1 MTVTDD
7 AAEAGASVVPTDH
20 ITATIDDIQV
30 VVPKGTLVIR
40 AAEQIG
46 LEVPRFCDHPA
57 LDPVAACRM
66 CLIEIEGMPK
76 PQPACAIPLTD
87 GMVVHTQYSS
97 PVAKA
102 AQEGV
107 MEFLLVNHPL
117 DCPICDKGGEC
128 PLQNQAMSAGR
139 DTSRF
144 DGRKRTFPKPIN
156 VSAEILLDRERC
168 VSCQRCT
175 RFSEEIA
182 GDPFI
187 DLLERGAAQQ
197 IGIAEGHP
205 FDSYFSGNTVQICP
219 VGALTSADYR
229 FRSRPFD
236 LVSTPTVCEHCAA
249 GCALRTDTRRS
260 VVMRR
265 LAGEDPEVNED
276 WNCDKGRFAFPY
288 LTTERLAT
296 PLVRDEDTSELRV
309 ASWPEAITVA
319 AELIGAAR
327 GHGATLIGGR
337 FTQED
342 AYAFGKFTRVV
353 MDSDDLDFRV
363 RVSSPEEYN
372 FLTAMVAGVGVGVT
386 YAELE
391 HAPLVVLAGLE
402 PEEESPIVFLRLRKA
417 LTKGSTAV
425 VAVAEWDS
433 PGFVK
438 LGAEMR
444 YVAPG
449 GEAEALAALADG
461 EHAEALRQPG
471 SVILV
476 GERLAGC
483 PGALSAAVELAQS
496 TGAELAWIP
505 RRAGERGSLD
515 AGALAGVLPGGRPLA
530 DAGARAEVAAAWKLA
545 ADALPTTAGRTRDE
559 IIEQLLVQAAAAAEE
574 AAVAAGEAAVAGGY
588 DDADDADGDEAAAD
602 RIDVVLLAGVDSHD
616 LPDPVLFTQ
625 AMAAASIVQLTPF
638 AAAVHPDARVV
649 LPVKVLTE
657 RSGSFTNWEGRVRP
671 FGTVLRHADG
681 FTDGEV
687 LGIIAREA
695 GHSIGAGDPEAVR
708 RELAALDLWGEDRPT
723 FTPVSAQSA
732 MQVPDGHA
740 VLATWK
746 HLLDDGVTQA
756 GEPHLAATRRPSVVR
771 LSATTAEAI
780 GAADE
785 QPVTVATDAGAITLP
800 LVITEMPD
808 DVVWLP
814 EFSPGSHVHDTLRAT
829 AGALVRIAAAAAG
842 GAQ

>member
-1 MTVTDD
+1 
-7 AAEAGASVVPTDH
+7 
-20 ITATIDDIQV
+20 
-30 VVPKGTLVIR
+30 
-40 AAEQIG
+40 
-46 LEVPRFCDHPA
+46 
-57 LDPVAACRM
+57 
-66 CLIEIEGMPK
+66 MPK

-372 FLTAMVAGVGVGVT
+372 FLTAMVAGVGVG
-386 YAELE
+386 
-391 HAPLVVLAGLE
+391 
-402 PEEESPIVFLRLRKA
+402 SPTPSSSTPRWWCWPGWSRKRSRRSSSCGCA
-417 LTKGSTAV
+417 KH
-425 VAVAEWDS
+425 S
-433 PGFVK
+433 PGVD
-438 LGAEMR
+438 R
-444 YVAPG
+444 RG
-449 GEAEALAALADG
+449 GGGRMGQPRIRRSVPKCGTSRRAARRRRSRRWPTA
-461 EHAEALRQPG
+461 
-471 SVILV
+471 
-476 GERLAGC
+476 
-483 PGALSAAVELAQS
+483 S
-496 TGAELAWIP
+496 TP
-505 RRAGERGSLD
+505 RRCANRG
-515 AGALAGVLPGGRPLA
+515 R
-530 DAGARAEVAAAWKLA
+530 
-545 ADALPTTAGRTRDE
+545 
-559 IIEQLLVQAAAAAEE
+559 
-574 AAVAAGEAAVAGGY
+574 
-588 DDADDADGDEAAAD
+588 
-602 RIDVVLLAGVDSHD
+602 
-616 LPDPVLFTQ
+616 
-625 AMAAASIVQLTPF
+625 
-638 AAAVHPDARVV
+638 
-649 LPVKVLTE
+649 
-657 RSGSFTNWEGRVRP
+657 
-671 FGTVLRHADG
+671 
-681 FTDGEV
+681 
-687 LGIIAREA
+687 
-695 GHSIGAGDPEAVR
+695 
-708 RELAALDLWGEDRPT
+708 
-723 FTPVSAQSA
+723 
-732 MQVPDGHA
+732 
-740 VLATWK
+740 
-746 HLLDDGVTQA
+746 
-756 GEPHLAATRRPSVVR
+756 
-771 LSATTAEAI
+771 
-780 GAADE
+780 
-785 QPVTVATDAGAITLP
+785 
-800 LVITEMPD
+800 
-808 DVVWLP
+808 
-814 EFSPGSHVHDTLRAT
+814 
-829 AGALVRIAAAAAG
+829 
-842 GAQ
+842 